1 MSSDFDPYYLWLGI
15 PPHEQPPHHYRL
27 LGIALF
33 ESNPSVIDSAAS
45 RQSTYLHSVATG
57 PQRQASQKL
66 LTEIAAARRTL
77 LNAELKQAYD
87 TELKARLE
95 SMTVKRVAPPIAR
108 PVAIPIA
115 TPVALPIAAPIAA
128 TVVSPE
134 PAPLENLFGFSEEV
148 TANQVDLKPPPA
160 RASVPSPKSPA
171 ADGSKSARFADRRIW
186 IFASGASA
194 LVLIL
199 AFVLWPRGD
208 DAKAAA
214 RSKKT
219 TTAKKSPAVEPSKKS
234 KSSATVP
241 PQPNPQSSASSDSAA
256 SDKRKLIRF
265 IRIELPRKG
274 VLTLAEVEAFTDGR
288 NVAGY
293 GLAEQKNTANG
304 AVAARAIDGNR
315 SGKFADKGQT
325 HTEQTD
331 NPWWQLDLGG
341 AYPLDKIV
349 IHNRTDPGT
358 SEQLAGFTLLL
369 LDNSRRKILEL
380 KNQPAPAPQSEFVVK
395 TLTATASASVIA
407 GPTNSKPK
415 PKSQSKPP
423 AK

>member
-66 LTEIAAARRTL
+66 LTEIAAARRAL
-77 LNAELKQAYD
+77 LNAESKQAYD
-87 TELKARLE
+87 TELRTRLE
-95 SMTVKRVAPPIAR
+95 SPTVKPVAPPIAR
-108 PVAIPIA
+108 PVAIPI
-115 TPVALPIAAPIAA
+115 VAPIAA
-128 TVVSPE
+128 TAVPPE
-134 PAPLENLFGFSEEV
+134 PAPLANCFDFSEAV
-148 TANQVDLKPPPA
+148 APGPVDPQTPPIK
-160 RASVPSPKSPA
+160 ASVPSPKLPA
-171 ADGSKSARFADRRIW
+171 VDNLKAAPLAKRRPWMIV
-186 IFASGASA
+186 SVTSV
-194 LVLIL
+194 LVVFL
-199 AFVLWPRGD
+199 AFMFWPLGD
-208 DAKAAA
+208 DEKTPA
-214 RSKKT
+214 RTKK
-219 TTAKKSPAVEPSKKS
+219 TTAKKSSGTEPSKKPTLP
-234 KSSATVP
+234 AVEQ
-241 PQPNPQSSASSDSAA
+241 PQPDPQPVASSDPAA
-256 SDKRKLIRF
+256 SDKRKRIRF

-293 GLAEQKNTANG
+293 GFAEQKNTANG
-304 AVAARAIDGNR
+304 AVAARAIDGNP
-315 SGKFADKGQT
+315 SGKFTDKGQT
-325 HTEQTD
+325 HTEETD

-349 IHNRTDPGT
+349 IHNRTDAGT
-358 SEQLAGFTLLL
+358 AERLAGFTLLL
-369 LDNSRRKILEL
+369 LDDSRRKVLEL
-380 KNQPAPAPQSEFVVK
+380 KNQPAPAPKSEFVVK
-395 TLTATASASVIA
+395 TLTSTTSASAIA

-415 PKSQSKPP
+415 SKSQGKPP